1 MIDVT
6 VQNFE
11 AEVIAASMHTPVLVD
26 FWAPWCGPCKTLGPI
41 LEQLEV
47 EYAGRFKLVKIDSD
61 QQQELAG
68 AFGIRSIPTC
78 ILLKNGQPVDGFM
91 GALPAGQLRQFL
103 DKHVP
108 SEGALA
114 AEAELDE
121 AGALLEAGDTQAALA
136 KLADALAQDPANDDA
151 RADYARL
158 LIATG
163 ALEEAAATLEEPLA
177 REPRPLRFDALRRWL
192 DAIEFVQRDERGNWP
207 LEQFDARIA
216 QNKRD
221 FDTRFAKA
229 QALLAEGQWT
239 ASMDELLEII
249 LRDRKWNDEAAR
261 KTYVAILELLTP
273 PPAKPGAGDGG
284 KSAGG
289 IELTGKAAQQQDP
302 QAELLSSY
310 RRKLSMALN

>member
-11 AEVIAASMHTPVLVD
+11 TEVIAASMQTPVLVD
-26 FWAPWCGPCKTLGPI
+26 FWASRCGPCKTLGPI
-41 LEQLEV
+41 LEQLEA

-61 QQQELAG
+61 QQQELAA
-68 AFGIRSIPTC
+68 AFGICSIPTC

-91 GALPAGQLRQFL
+91 GAVPAGQVRQFL

-114 AEAELDE
+114 AEAEVDE
-121 AGALLEAGDTQAALA
+121 AGALLESGDTAAALA
-136 KLADALAQDPANDDA
+136 KLADALAQNPASDDA
-151 RADYARL
+151 RYDYARL

-163 ALEEAAATLEEPLA
+163 ALPEAAATLDEPLK

-192 DAIEFVQRDERGNWP
+192 DAMLFVQNDARGHWAP
-207 LEQFDARIA
+207 AQFDAQIA
-216 QNKRD
+216 ENKRD

-229 QALLAEGQWT
+229 QTLMAASQWT

-249 LRDRKWNDEAAR
+249 LRDKKWNDEAAR
-261 KTYVAILELLTP
+261 KTCVAILELLTP
-273 PPAKPGAGDGG
+273 PPQRASAAAPG
-284 KSAGG
+284 KTAGG
-289 IELTGKAAQQQDP
+289 IELTGKAAAQEDP
-302 QAELLSSY
+302 QAALLSSY